1 MSESPKALILDV
13 DTGIDD
19 SLALLL
25 ACASPEVELLAV
37 TCVGGNVPARQVE
50 VNTRAVL
57 ELAGCARVP
66 VALGAEKPLRKK
78 LQTAEDT
85 HGGRGLGHAELP
97 PPSHPLDPRR
107 AADVI
112 VELARER
119 PGEITLVTLGPLTNL
134 ALALEREPALPRLLA
149 GWTLMG
155 GAYGV
160 PGNTTP
166 TAEWNI
172 FVDPDAAAAAFAT
185 WATTGSA
192 AGESPRGT
200 TPAAADL
207 PAAGADPIPLPLA
220 IGLDVTEQVRFLGE
234 HLRHLA
240 LRAGARP
247 ADAEVLA
254 HDPAVA
260 QGSVADDPLLRY
272 VIDALRFYFEF
283 HAAYDGFYGAVV
295 HDPFA
300 LAATLDRS
308 LVKARPMFVE
318 VETGR
323 GPAHGMTVTDWRG
336 LTKRPPNL
344 DVGVS
349 GDAATFLRMF
359 IDRVGGLAADR
370 SGVAR

>member
-1 MSESPKALILDV
+1 MTGPSLLILDV

-25 ACASPEVELLAV
+25 ACATPEVELLAV
-37 TCVGGNVPARQVE
+37 TCVGGNVPVRQVE

-57 ELAGCARVP
+57 ELAGFGHVP
-66 VALGAEKPLRKK
+66 VALGPEQPLRKQ
-78 LQTAEDT
+78 LATAEDT
-85 HGGRGLGHAELP
+85 HGGQGLGYAELP
-97 PPSHPLDPRR
+97 PASRPLDRR
-107 AADVI
+107 PAADLI
-112 VELARER
+112 VELVRAR

-134 ALALEREPALPRLLA
+134 AIALDQEPSLPRLLN

-172 FVDPDAAAAAFAT
+172 FVDPDAAQLSFAA
-185 WATTGSA
+185 WASA
-192 AGESPRGT
+192 R
-200 TPAAADL
+200 AADET
-207 PAAGADPIPLPLA
+207 IPLPLA
-220 IGLDVTEQVRFLGE
+220 MGLDATERVRLMPE

-247 ADAEVLA
+247 QDAERLG
-254 HDPAVA
+254 HEPTEAV
-260 QGSVADDPLLRY
+260 GTVAANPIVRY
-272 VIDALRFYFEF
+272 VVDALCFYFEF
-283 HAAYDGFYGAVV
+283 HAQYDGFYGAVV

-308 LVKARPMFVE
+308 LVTTRPLFVD
-318 VETGR
+318 VETGT
-323 GPAHGMTVTDWRG
+323 GPAHAMTVADWRG

-344 DVGVS
+344 DVAVDGNAEAFVR
-349 GDAATFLRMF
+349 LLVERL
-359 IDRVGGLAADR
+359 GGLAADHR
-370 SGVAR
+370 AVAR